1 MSASDTS
8 KTCQLIC
15 WALAALAGIGVA
27 VGASNGIAVLLAVI
41 LGGVVAIGGAMFL
54 QSVICGIGATHWGI
68 FEGLKGVPGWDD
80 PEDREKEPSPVSR
93 TPATPAPAP
102 APTPAPAPEPEPSKA
117 EPAQVETPE
126 PVEKADAKTQGTKD
140 ATDETQPLTLDKP
153 RDGGADDLK
162 KVSGV
167 GPKLESMLN
176 ELGIYHYEQIAAWT
190 PENIAWVDN
199 RLTFKGRIERDDWT
213 GQAARLASEKA

>member
-27 VGASNGIAVLLAVI
+27 VGASSGIAVLLAVI
-41 LGGVVAIGGAMFL
+41 LGGVIAIGGAMFL
-54 QSVICGIGATHWGI
+54 QSVICGIGATHWGV

-80 PEDREKEPSPVSR
+80 PEDRDEEPKVKSKAAAMVAPTAR
-93 TPATPAPAP
+93 PAPAP
-102 APTPAPAPEPEPSKA
+102 APEPAKV
-117 EPAQVETPE
+117 EPAQVEPPE
-126 PVEKADAKTQGTKD
+126 PAETADA
-140 ATDETQPLTLDKP
+140 ETPGPQSFAEESKPLTLDKP

-167 GPKLESMLN
+167 EPKLETMLN

-213 GQAARLASEKA
+213 GQASRLASEKP